1 MQTLASVLRAAPSAK
16 AAGRDGW
23 TYADLKR
30 LPRTAL
36 VLLCDIFQSTERTG
50 KWPEPIAHSFVA
62 MLPKGGSGAP
72 DDYRPVVLLSDFY
85 RLWARCRGRELQ
97 AYLRSAGVVPPREVQ
112 VGGESCL

>member
-1 MQTLASVLRAAPSAK
+1 MQTVASVLRAAPSAK

-62 MLPKGGSGAP
+62 MLPNGGVWRSG
-72 DDYRPVVLLSDFY
+72 
-85 RLWARCRGRELQ
+85 RLPACGLAERFLQ
-97 AYLRSAGVVPPREVQ
+97 ALGQVPRA
-112 VGGESCL
+112 